1 MNDNSKSSMRSRVIM
16 TVAAVAIIVAVGVAI
31 TALRGRYLVGRGART
46 EHVEEVR
53 AASGGSG
60 QAQAHGGKPNEE
72 PLHATSPVN
81 ATEARKSTV
90 RRVSI
95 ARETALGFREGFEKS
110 KETALRMDIESDTG
124 PAPRRSLHLASEV
137 IMGKRAELQRDLH
150 SPKYEEFSFV
160 PVNFLGLMQ
169 PLLDIA
175 IEADRPRIAQ
185 MLIADGANVNGVA
198 FGANAWTMTP
208 LAYAAHLHNAKIAKL
223 LIEHGAEIEGRGPAE
238 REGAQPTPLGY
249 ALSEDAPGVALLL
262 LKHGASLRKALGPG
276 LMIPNWIAYP
286 TAHGYREGAA
296 DTTRIDRLRS
306 LLVSEGATL
315 PPRNG
320 GQ

>member
-16 TVAAVAIIVAVGVAI
+16 TVAAVAIVAAGITV

-46 EHVEEVR
+46 GHVEEVR
-53 AASGGSG
+53 AVSGG
-60 QAQAHGGKPNEE
+60 AVETQAHGGKPNEE
-72 PLHATSPVN
+72 PLHESTQVN
-81 ATEARKSTV
+81 ATEARKSAL

-95 ARETALGFREGFEKS
+95 ARETALTFREGFEKS
-110 KETALRMDIESDTG
+110 KASDLRIDIESDAG
-124 PAPRRSLHLASEV
+124 PAPRRSYHLTIEV

-160 PVNFLGLMQ
+160 PVNFEGVME

-208 LAYAAHLHNAKIAKL
+208 LAWAAHLHNAKIAKL
-223 LIEHGAEIEGRGPAE
+223 LIEHGANIDGRGPPT
-238 REGAQPTPLGY
+238 RQRGRQPTPLGE
-249 ALSEDAPGVALLL
+249 ALSVQSPNVALLL

-276 LMIPNWIAYP
+276 MMIPNWIAYP